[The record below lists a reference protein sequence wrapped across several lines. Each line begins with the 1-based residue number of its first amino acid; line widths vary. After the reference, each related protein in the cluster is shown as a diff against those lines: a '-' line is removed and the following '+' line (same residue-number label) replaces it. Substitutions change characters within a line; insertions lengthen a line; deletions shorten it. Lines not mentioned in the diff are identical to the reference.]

1 MSKEY
6 HLQLPIAEAQ
16 IRQLDCGDIVYVSGL
31 VHTMRDMGHRRAVEM
46 LARGEKLPF
55 DLREGI
61 LWHCAP
67 IVRKSASG
75 KWEAVSA
82 GPTTS
87 SRFTYLGS
95 ELIRQLQIRC
105 TIGKGT
111 MGPKAVEA
119 MREVGSCFL
128 NSTGGCAA
136 LYAGKI
142 EEVVAVHWTDLG
154 LPEATWV
161 LRMKDFGP
169 LNVGIDTQGNSL
181 FERVGARMRQNLVGI
196 YKKAQLDPNYSL
208 AYLPKRVVAKST
220 SGKW

>member
-1 MSKEY
+1 MTRE
-6 HLQLPIAEAQ
+6 HRFQLPVTEEQ
-16 IRQLDCGDIVYVSGL
+16 IRQVNFGDIVYVSGV
-31 VHTMRDMGHRRAVEM
+31 VHTMRDMGHRRALDM
-46 LARGEKLPF
+46 LARGEELPF
-55 DLREGI
+55 NLKGGV

-67 IVRKSASG
+67 IVRKTPENGWQAI
-75 KWEAVSA
+75 SA

-95 ELIRQLQIRC
+95 ELIRRLQIRC

-111 MGPKAVEA
+111 MLTKAVET
-119 MREVGSCFL
+119 MKEVGSCFL

-169 LNVGIDTQGNSL
+169 FIVGIDTYGNSL
-181 FERVGARMRQNLVGI
+181 FEQVGVKMREKLVSI
-196 YKKAQLDPNYSL
+196 YKSRHIEANYSL
-208 AYLPKRVVAKST
+208 AYLPKRVVAS
-220 SGKW
+220 SGGKW

>member
-1 MSKEY
+1 MTKEY
-6 HLQLPIAEAQ
+6 HFQLPVTEEQ
-16 IRQLDCGDIVYVSGL
+16 IRQLNCGDTVYVSGL
-31 VHTMRDMGHRRAVEM
+31 VHTMRDMGHRRAVDM

-55 DLREGI
+55 DLHNGA

-67 IVRKSASG
+67 IVRKTPQG

-95 ELIRQLQIRC
+95 ELMKALQVRC

-111 MGPKAVEA
+111 MLTKAIETMHA
-119 MREVGSCFL
+119 VGSCFL

-142 EEVVAVHWTDLG
+142 EEVVNVFWTDLG

-161 LRMKDFGP
+161 LRVKDLGP
-169 LNVGIDTQGNSL
+169 LIVGIDSNKSSIFEQVGEKMRANLTSIYRNS
-181 FERVGARMRQNLVGI
+181 GI
-196 YKKAQLDPNYSL
+196 DSQYSL
-208 AYLPKRVVAKST
+208 AYLPKRVVASSK
-220 SGKW
+220 GKW

>member
-1 MSKEY
+1 MTKEY
-6 HLQLPIAEAQ
+6 RLQLPITEEQ
-16 IRQLDCGDIVYVSGL
+16 IRQLNCEDTVYVSGI
-31 VHTMRDMGHRRAVEM
+31 VHTMRDMGHRRAVDM

-55 DLREGI
+55 DLKEGI

-67 IVRKSASG
+67 IVRKNASG

-95 ELIRQLQIRC
+95 ELIRRLQIRC
-105 TIGKGT
+105 IIGKGT
-111 MGPKAVEA
+111 MMAKAAEA
-119 MREVGSCFL
+119 MKEVGSCFL

-169 LNVGIDTQGNSL
+169 LIVGIDTHENSL
-181 FERVGARMRQNLVGI
+181 FEQVGAKMRQKMAGI
-196 YKKAQLDPNYSL
+196 YKDAKLDPGYSL
-208 AYLPKRVVAKST
+208 SYLPKRVVAKST
-220 SGKW
+220 GGKW